1 MAVMAKINIPSLQ
14 TKNIGN
20 RDEIFLLVFVFDDM
34 MTTTIMLFPIYMYGR
49 GEIPVER

>member
-1 MAVMAKINIPSLQ
+1 MAVMAKVNVTSLQ
-14 TKNIGN
+14 TKNLGN

-34 MTTTIMLFPIYMYGR
+34 LTTIIMLFPIYMK